1 MLVHEIDQIDEIA
14 RLAAAAAAVRNRK
27 ARPAQL
33 DAASAAGVQAA
44 AEELAEANAQLLRL
58 REKQRTQELKLD
70 EQAATS
76 ERMQLRVAALAQAA
90 NVAHAA
96 FRTLMGSMERDE
108 LATLPAGIR
117 RSSMDAVEQPRQ
129 ASELARAVAGGVSK
143 RVDRLVRQGNCNQMH
158 RRCNPMHL
166 CCNSVHTGCNPTHPR
181 SQPHAPMR
189 AGARGRAAAGRGGGG
204 GGARAR
210 GAARGA
216 HRKGGGLHMHMH
228 VCMCIRVRA
237 SERET
242 VYPPTHP
249 PTLVPTQAAERMEAA
264 LEAAGGDDDRALAA
278 AQRARRARVPG
289 GEDDASV
296 EWRSRRDQ
304 LITEMAEAW
313 QRPLAAMGLLQP
325 SHSAPRGYM
334 GLQPSPSV
342 PLLDVELAASLPS
355 QLVPMAVLQ
364 PDHALQGRSFFH
376 SPASPSPPRTA
387 GARVAYGSPGSSY
400 GDYSQTRRHATALQ
414 PQPPAPSSQP
424 HSLRP

>member
-1 MLVHEIDQIDEIA
+1 DQIDEIA

-158 RRCNPMHL
+158 PRCNPMHPR
-166 CCNSVHTGCNPTHPR
+166 CNPVHTGCNLTHSRCNPTHPCV
-181 SQPHAPMR
+181 Q
-189 AGARGRAAAGRGGGG
+189 
-204 GGARAR
+204 
-210 GAARGA
+210 
-216 HRKGGGLHMHMH
+216 
-228 VCMCIRVRA
+228 VR
-237 SERET
+237 E
-242 VYPPTHP
+242 
-249 PTLVPTQAAERMEAA
+249 AER
-264 LEAAGGDDDRALAA
+264 
-278 AQRARRARVPG
+278 
-289 GEDDASV
+289 
-296 EWRSRRDQ
+296 
-304 LITEMAEAW
+304 
-313 QRPLAAMGLLQP
+313 
-325 SHSAPRGYM
+325 
-334 GLQPSPSV
+334 
-342 PLLDVELAASLPS
+342 
-355 QLVPMAVLQ
+355 
-364 PDHALQGRSFFH
+364 
-376 SPASPSPPRTA
+376 
-387 GARVAYGSPGSSY
+387 
-400 GDYSQTRRHATALQ
+400 
-414 PQPPAPSSQP
+414 
-424 HSLRP
+424 